1 MSVYSNKK
9 VFESPNFVNERGS
22 HYVLEENTYQKS
34 PLRHS
39 EYVIYLDSHIPKSA
53 TKEVAEHRIEY
64 EEKDGFWEDKIK
76 EFGRSHQA
84 EIEEIKRRIL
94 SECKII
100 LVTYFFFS

>member
-1 MSVYSNKK
+1 MSTYSYSNKK

-34 PLRHS
+34 PTRHS

-53 TKEVAEHRIEY
+53 TKEVAEHRVEY
-64 EEKDGFWEDKIK
+64 EEKDGFWEEKIR
-76 EFGRSHQA
+76 EFERSHQV
-84 EIEEIKRRIL
+84 EIEEIKKRVL

-100 LVTYFFFS
+100 LVV